1 MSNKFESYG
10 VYNLIIKVAIVGDS
24 KTGKTSYFNR
34 LLQNDYKSDI
44 SPTIGADFASKME
57 TYEKSDVKIYIWDTS
72 GMETY
77 RDMIRVYFKD
87 CAGFLLFFDLTD
99 KTSFTNVSKW
109 IEEIVSVKES
119 LPNSNPN
126 LLLRI
131 ALIGHKSD
139 KIEDIEVSQS
149 DIDDFVSLCKDKYKN
164 KINFGLFYSNC
175 SSKTNI
181 NVKESYTQLYQN
193 ILISIKELIDNKN
206 TINLIRDDKKRYF
219 KKSLSKYLYN
229 RRCY

>member
-34 LLQNDYKSDI
+34 LLYNDYKSNI

-99 KTSFTNVSKW
+99 KNSFTNVSKW
-109 IEEIVSVKES
+109 IEDIVCVKES

-139 KIEDIEVSQS
+139 KKEEIKISQN
-149 DIDDFVSLCKDKYKN
+149 DIDNYVLLCQDKYKKN
-164 KINFGLFYSNC
+164 INFDIFYSNC
-175 SSKTNI
+175 SSKENI

-193 ILISIKELIDNKN
+193 ILNSIKELIDNRN
-206 TINLIRDDKKRYF
+206 TINLVHDDKKKNSNKAF
-219 KKSLSKYLYN
+219 SKYLYN